1 MSRTKR
7 ALRATVDGE
16 RRSFGTV
23 CLATVAFLVGL
34 LPIGAVMASPAPGRP
49 PALVLDIE
57 RDALSLGGVWERL
70 REQAAAE
77 AWRPEIA
84 AQLGRW
90 EAVASRTDRSGR
102 SRAENEML
110 RNVWLRRR
118 FELDTTGAPGT
129 LSCDGVVSAM
139 VPPRTSTGRRLGTT
153 RPLDLTPSCS
163 RADCSGPAPTRSC
176 SRCGVGGPG
185 EDQGGGA
192 DHPVGADLFWGQRAP
207 GHLRRH
213 LDRVLR
219 RRLFECILAVPDPE
233 AVARGFAW
241 SSTALV
247 IGHVVP
253 ARGSVSGRRPR

>member
-16 RRSFGTV
+16 RRSLGTV
-23 CLATVAFLVGL
+23 CLATAAFLVGL

-77 AWRPEIA
+77 VWRPEIA
-84 AQLGRW
+84 AQLGPW
-90 EAVASRTDRSGR
+90 EAVAIPGPIVSGQ

-118 FELDTTGAPGT
+118 FELDTTRGARDAVLRWGGIRYGATAYVNGQEIGNHAPIGPHAIVLPRGLLRAGANEILLKIPGWAA
-129 LSCDGVVSAM
+129 LEKSKAGV
-139 VPPRTSTGRRLGTT
+139 
-153 RPLDLTPSCS
+153 
-163 RADCSGPAPTRSC
+163 PTI
-176 SRCGVGGPG
+176 
-185 EDQGGGA
+185 
-192 DHPVGADLFWGQRAP
+192 PVGADLFWGQRAP
-207 GHLRRH
+207 RHLRRH

-219 RRLFECILAVPDPE
+219 RRLFQVDPRR
-233 AVARGFAW
+233 AR
-241 SSTALV
+241 
-247 IGHVVP
+247 
-253 ARGSVSGRRPR
+253 SGRRARAVSRGHRRRW